1 MVAAVLPH
9 AMSRCHGVRD
19 VDLVCSCGDKLVF
32 CCCCKSRGIAGHDVG
47 VDVDRR
53 RRRLEALYVEYA
65 DAVYAYAR
73 RRTDFS
79 VAEDVVMEVFVVVCR
94 RLEDVPQQPL
104 PWLLACARRVLANQR
119 RSAARTE
126 ALSERLR
133 RAGQAAGIDDGAA
146 ERLGS
151 ALEQLRDGDREIMLL
166 SAWEGL
172 DLSGLALTLGCSRS
186 AAAVRLHRAR
196 RRLRLALEREGPA
209 TADSQTVEV
218 TR

>member
-1 MVAAVLPH
+1 M
-9 AMSRCHGVRD
+9 D
-19 VDLVCSCGDKLVF
+19 VDQ
-32 CCCCKSRGIAGHDVG
+32 
-47 VDVDRR
+47 RR
-53 RRRLEALYVEYA
+53 QRLEALYVEHA
-65 DAVYAYAR
+65 DAVFAYAR
-73 RRTDFS
+73 RRAEAA
-79 VAEDVVMEVFVVVCR
+79 VAEDVVMEVFVVACR
-94 RLEDVPQQPL
+94 RLEDVPEQAL

-119 RSAARTE
+119 RSAARAE

-133 RAGQAAGIDDGAA
+133 RAGRAAGIDDGAA

-151 ALEQLRDGDREIMLL
+151 ALEQLGDGDREIMLL

-172 DLSGLALTLGCSRS
+172 DLSGLALTLGCSRG

-209 TADSQTVEV
+209 TADPQTVEV